1 MYYFKADMSGLYLI
15 LKVPYERKTKT
26 KYGKYYANYLRNK
39 SNYIRE
45 FLKENGK
52 LEENL
57 VFSVDLAENRVK
69 SKLHDSATIVAKYY
83 DKYTIP
89 STEDLVLDI
98 KRFSDLR
105 KFVLNNYT
113 DQIDISVD
121 EWVSA
126 LEDNSVIDNK
136 MFSILEIMY
145 DIVDYQATTGQLIKI
160 REKLGFSNEKS
171 YNSTIIANS
180 KRVKDF
186 LNKKAVYNKDGTE
199 NYWMRFF
206 YGTEVR
212 ARNKGKTGKA
222 FQFTLKDELI
232 EALGKVNRNRDEVDV
247 FENIYDNDLEEDFIE
262 TERVDDMAEEKL
274 FNSFYDYLLYKGYFF
289 DKETIENYLLSLKA
303 KPFAILTGNSGTG
316 KTKLSQLFAQY
327 LTDNHPLENED
338 TISSINTEVLVGKS
352 SESGG
357 WSLNRNDIKDLIPID
372 ELENSYSIVVDGVPA
387 NANLKLNPRLFYKGD
402 ELKRHLAELAN
413 EDEKQKVPLEIL
425 LDEDITNFK
434 ADKNYNNEDYFD
446 TQHFQKGNDFGEYY
460 VELTKSSKQFA
471 KNFEDEFSKTLY
483 PFDEYYGTCLVELN
497 RKVQMADVVYEPW
510 ISFKENEEIIEYI
523 KSNYP
528 KGNDSNINIKF
539 NSKDISKC
547 LIEDFI
553 KSNEILEG
561 FLENNNLKRI
571 KLPLKR
577 KDFPGDISDFVPL
590 RHETRC
596 RVIVD
601 DKIFGEAIFR
611 LYIMFKLNDE
621 NSIGEGKSVYVRIHP
636 NTFEYKK
643 NRTSNFVTFG
653 EFIDYETYKNK
664 TGIDL
669 LFGHQEDLKRDILE
683 KRGGNNYKQNNPNY
697 KIIPVGANW
706 TENRHIIGYYN
717 VITNEYQSTPAYDL
731 IKAANNST
739 EPYFLILDEMNLSH
753 VERYFADFLS
763 AIESGEKIPLY
774 GEEELTLPQ
783 NLFII
788 GTVHVDE
795 TTYMFSPKVLDRAN
809 VIEFETFSA
818 SDYMNNKINLTAPS
832 GNISYLENPLAG
844 DEIRSYG
851 IDELR
856 NLFDEVEYEG
866 EPFWNLLTNEIYEFQ
881 KILKESGFDFGFR
894 VINEIVR
901 FMAVAWEYE
910 DKPDE
915 FTNWKR
921 YFDACIKQKLLPKLH
936 GSEKIIGETLDKL
949 YSKCVGK
956 HLTYETANYPESAR
970 KLKEMRD
977 ILTKQRYVSFIN

>member
-26 KYGKYYANYLRNK
+26 KYGKYYASYLRNK

-45 FLKENGK
+45 FLEENGK
-52 LEENL
+52 LEDNL

-105 KFVLNNYT
+105 KFILNNYT

-121 EWVSA
+121 EWISA

-136 MFSILEIMY
+136 MFSIFDIMY
-145 DIVDYQATTGQLIKI
+145 DMPGCQATTGQLIKI
-160 REKLGFSNEKS
+160 REKLGYMNEKS
-171 YNSTIIANS
+171 YNSAIIANS
-180 KRVKDF
+180 NRVKNF

-232 EALGKVNRNRDEVDV
+232 EALGKANRNDDEVDV
-247 FENIYDNDLEEDFIE
+247 LENVYDNDLEEDYIE
-262 TERVDDMAEEKL
+262 TERVDDMVEEKI

-289 DKETIENYLLSLKA
+289 DKKTIENYLLSLKA

-338 TISSINTEVLVGKS
+338 AISSINTEVLVGKS

-372 ELENSYSIVVDGVPA
+372 ELENTYSIIVDGVPA
-387 NANLKLNPRLFYKGD
+387 NANLKLNPRLFYKGN
-402 ELKRHLAELAN
+402 ELKQHLEKLAE
-413 EDEKQKVPLEIL
+413 EDQKQKVPLEIL
-425 LDEDITNFK
+425 LDEKIVNSSNK
-434 ADKNYNNEDYFD
+434 
-446 TQHFQKGNDFGEYY
+446 EY
-460 VELTKSSKQFA
+460 
-471 KNFEDEFSKTLY
+471 
-483 PFDEYYGTCLVELN
+483 
-497 RKVQMADVVYEPW
+497 
-510 ISFKENEEIIEYI
+510 ISFKTSDSRIYDDFFGLSDHFVCGVLGLDKYGEMDFYFDGQKSREHFWARTQA
-523 KSNYP
+523 KSND
-528 KGNDSNINIKF
+528 KDLIKHLKSLDNLSDLEIKINKEDLF
-539 NSKDISKC
+539 NT
-547 LIEDFI
+547 L
-553 KSNEILEG
+553 
-561 FLENNNLKRI
+561 LK
-571 KLPLKR
+571 
-577 KDFPGDISDFVPL
+577 SDFVE
-590 RHETRC
+590 ETNISFERKIGAHQNWC
-596 RVIVD
+596 MPSNSFKNFLHVKNSSNWRVIVD
-601 DKIFGEAIFR
+601 GIEAIVEFA
-611 LYIMFKLNDE
+611 LYSVCFSLSDDDLRNHFSKKDPNDTIEIKADLSTISYYGDKSELFKEFSSEFKE
-621 NSIGEGKSVYVRIHP
+621 NGTI
-636 NTFEYKK
+636 
-643 NRTSNFVTFG
+643 
-653 EFIDYETYKNK
+653 IDS
-664 TGIDL
+664 
-669 LFGHQEDLKRDILE
+669 
-683 KRGGNNYKQNNPNY
+683 NY

-706 TENRHIIGYYN
+706 TENRHIVGYYN

-731 IKAANNST
+731 IKAANKST

-774 GEEELTLPQ
+774 GEEELTLPE

-788 GTVHVDE
+788 GTVNVDE

-809 VIEFETFSA
+809 VIEFETYSA
-818 SDYMNNKINLTAPS
+818 RDYMNNEINLTAPS

-866 EPFWNLLTNEIYEFQ
+866 ELFWNLLTNEIYEFQ

>member
-26 KYGKYYANYLRNK
+26 KYGKYYASYLRNK

-45 FLKENGK
+45 FLEENGK

-105 KFVLNNYT
+105 KFILNNYT
-113 DQIDISVD
+113 DQIDISVN

-136 MFSILEIMY
+136 MFSIFDIMY
-145 DIVDYQATTGQLIKI
+145 DMPGCQATTGQLIKI
-160 REKLGFSNEKS
+160 REKLGYMNEKS
-171 YNSTIIANS
+171 YNSAIIANS
-180 KRVKDF
+180 NRVKNF

-232 EALGKVNRNRDEVDV
+232 EALGKANRNDDEVDV
-247 FENIYDNDLEEDFIE
+247 LENVYNNDLEEDYIE
-262 TERVDDMAEEKL
+262 TERVDDMVEEKI

-327 LTDNHPLENED
+327 LNMDN
-338 TISSINTEVLVGKS
+338 SIDDNIKKEGTKFLSTSVKVGKS
-352 SESGG
+352 AESRG
-357 WSLNRNDIKDLIPID
+357 WSIYRDDALDLVPKMECEDYFPVLIDGMPGEGKINFNVRFFYKNNMDIKNH
-372 ELENSYSIVVDGVPA
+372 LE
-387 NANLKLNPRLFYKGD
+387 
-402 ELKRHLAELAN
+402 ELAN
-413 EDEKQKVPLEIL
+413 ENPNQRINLELEIP
-425 LDEDITNFK
+425 
-434 ADKNYNNEDYFD
+434 NNEID
-446 TQHFQKGNDFGEYY
+446 NP
-460 VELTKSSKQFA
+460 
-471 KNFEDEFSKTLY
+471 Y
-483 PFDEYYGTCLVELN
+483 PHPIT
-497 RKVQMADVVYEPW
+497 
-510 ISFKENEEIIEYI
+510 S
-523 KSNYP
+523 
-528 KGNDSNINIKF
+528 
-539 NSKDISKC
+539 
-547 LIEDFI
+547 
-553 KSNEILEG
+553 
-561 FLENNNLKRI
+561 
-571 KLPLKR
+571 
-577 KDFPGDISDFVPL
+577 
-590 RHETRC
+590 ET
-596 RVIVD
+596 
-601 DKIFGEAIFR
+601 
-611 LYIMFKLNDE
+611 
-621 NSIGEGKSVYVRIHP
+621 
-636 NTFEYKK
+636 
-643 NRTSNFVTFG
+643 
-653 EFIDYETYKNK
+653 
-664 TGIDL
+664 
-669 LFGHQEDLKRDILE
+669 
-683 KRGGNNYKQNNPNY
+683 NY

-706 TENRHIIGYYN
+706 TENRHIVGYYN

-774 GEEELTLPQ
+774 GEEELTLPS

-788 GTVHVDE
+788 GTVNVDE

-809 VIEFETFSA
+809 VIEFETYSA
-818 SDYMNNKINLTAPS
+818 NDYMNDNINLSSPS
-832 GNISYLENPLAG
+832 GNIEYLENPLAG
-844 DEIRSYG
+844 NEIREYG

-856 NLFDEVEYEG
+856 EIFADVVIDE
-866 EPFWNLLTNEIYEFQ
+866 EPFWDVLSYEINTFQ
-881 KILKESGFDFGFR
+881 TVLSKSGFDFGFR

-910 DKPDE
+910 GKPSE
-915 FTNWKR
+915 FANWTR
-921 YFDACIKQKLLPKLH
+921 YFDACIKQKMLPKLH
-936 GSEKIIGETLDKL
+936 GSEKIIGETLEELSDLCSDSVIGTEDMVK
-949 YSKCVGK
+949 
-956 HLTYETANYPESAR
+956 YPESYK
-970 KLKEMRD
+970 KLEEMKK
-977 ILTKQRYVSFIN
+977 ILRKQRYVSFIN